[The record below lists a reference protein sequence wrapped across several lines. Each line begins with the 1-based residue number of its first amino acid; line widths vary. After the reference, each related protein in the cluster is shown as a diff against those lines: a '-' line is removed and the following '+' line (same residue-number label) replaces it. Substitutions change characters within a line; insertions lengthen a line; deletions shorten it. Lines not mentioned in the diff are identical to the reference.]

1 MMPLNNKSYQILC
14 NVDDALERLYF
25 RMMRGRFCSHH
36 MPTIL
41 LSFPLQRYEE
51 SEGGPPCN
59 SMPVGAARAYYGK
72 VLVLTNV
79 ASLNGRVYV
88 KVK

>member
-1 MMPLNNKSYQILC
+1 
-14 NVDDALERLYF
+14 
-25 RMMRGRFCSHH
+25 MRGRFCSHH

-41 LSFPLQRYEE
+41 WFFPLQRHEE

-59 SMPVGAARAYYGK
+59 NMPFGAAWAYYGK

-79 ASLNGRVYV
+79 TSLNGRVHG